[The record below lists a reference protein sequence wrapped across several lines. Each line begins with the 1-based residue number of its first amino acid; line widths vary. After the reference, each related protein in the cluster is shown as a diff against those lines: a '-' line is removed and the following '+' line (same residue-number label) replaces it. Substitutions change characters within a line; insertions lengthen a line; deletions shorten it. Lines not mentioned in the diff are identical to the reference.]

1 MFLRLWWK
9 DARQFWPM
17 WAFLAALVALY
28 QYIIVYYHLD
38 RANETVFLPLA
49 LFWAGVYALAAGS
62 AAFAGERETRTLG
75 FLDAIPVPRRVLWNS
90 KASFAFVSTLGVA
103 IVLAILAESATTR
116 ESNQGIGTWEAIV
129 AFTPIVVESLCWGLF
144 WSSFL
149 PNALFAASLSI
160 ACLTFDW
167 FILAPLVPGFGVIK
181 PSPNR
186 GLARSIGDIS
196 YLAFIPSLIAL
207 FLSRSIVTYRER
219 RSSRSVARARSRVR
233 IRLVREHEV
242 PGTAIRVRR
251 ERFVTTRRL
260 VWQTLTVDSARFSI
274 ALVAA
279 SIPILIFQRLQQS
292 TQILPF
298 FERSGISFI
307 IALFVGLE
315 TGIGVFSWE
324 NARETYRF
332 YVHNG
337 VRPGFV
343 WLVKQFVWIGI
354 LTVAITTC
362 LAAIQLTNGVQDHP
376 DIYHQRETI
385 FLFALVLHCYA
396 VGQFMGMILPRAITA
411 FVLGLCV
418 AAITA
423 IPPIA
428 IAAGRLA
435 PDWIL
440 LTTPILFLGASYFWV
455 SDWMNGRRN
464 VASWARL
471 ASVVVAVALAE
482 ISVFGA
488 YRAFSVPNYDDY
500 VKLEGDVPAQILMSK
515 NAQETGRTLEIL
527 ASDIHCNR
535 VQFNNQVGEMLFVIQ
550 HGWKSDSKA
559 AVEFW
564 SNNKDAVDEI
574 RRAALRPETPIR
586 PIPLG
591 VDQPPTP
598 AWINDLYKLA
608 ILLGLDASERRS
620 RADLAGAWDDIEAMI
635 NLGRRVTVVAT
646 SDQWLVGHS
655 ILTAADALAV
665 DWSLDAR
672 LTTADIE
679 RALKSLLKT
688 PEGGTFADS
697 IRVEAWLA
705 IHRTRSGRPYPE
717 NSQDNMSLL
726 ISDVLMIYMN
736 TPWERERSYRVI
748 KLIAAASLDWC
759 DREYHAR
766 DPIPIDGNRNF
777 SDLTLSNGRIYRSSD
792 LEYHFR
798 STPAAVSQ
806 LPYGISPVYFSF
818 DRPISIGDAELAVRR
833 ALPVALAIRL
843 YSHKNPSRVP
853 DNLQNLVP
861 EYLPQIP
868 NNPFSGKPFKL
879 ERVDAEGPK
888 AFGVESI
895 LQNRF
900 DRGKSNDE
908 VDLGLYHWYIDLG
921 ALGIPQNSW
930 KRYESDPGVDKNL
943 IYHFTSP
950 ILALPVYVFAPAG
963 DHPEKKP

>member
-17 WAFLAALVALY
+17 WAFLAALVAFY
-28 QYIIVYYHLD
+28 QYIIVYYHHD
-38 RANETVFLPLA
+38 RATETVFLPLA
-49 LFWAGVYALAAGS
+49 LFWSGVYALAAGS

-116 ESNQGIGTWEAIV
+116 GSHQGIGTWEAIV

-160 ACLTFDW
+160 ACLTIDW

-186 GLARSIGDIS
+186 DLARSIGDLS

-207 FLSRSIVTYRER
+207 FLSRSIVTYREN
-219 RSSRSVARARSRVR
+219 RSSRRVARARSRVR
-233 IRLVREHEV
+233 IRLVREPEV

-251 ERFVTTRRL
+251 ERFATTRRL

-274 ALVAA
+274 TLVAA
-279 SIPILIFQRLQQS
+279 SLPILIFQRLQHSHQN
-292 TQILPF
+292 LPF
-298 FERSGISFI
+298 FERSAITFI
-307 IALFVGLE
+307 FALFVGLE

-354 LTVAITTC
+354 LTFAIMTC
-362 LAAIQLTNGVQDHP
+362 LAAIQFTNGDQDQP
-376 DIYHQRETI
+376 DIYRGRETVYV
-385 FLFALVLHCYA
+385 FALILHCYA

-411 FVLGLCV
+411 FVLGMCV

-423 IPPIA
+423 IPPVA
-428 IAAGRLA
+428 IASGRLA
-435 PDWIL
+435 PAWIL
-440 LTTPILFLGASYFWV
+440 MTTPILFLGASYLWV

-471 ASVVVAVALAE
+471 ASFVVAVAAAE
-482 ISVFGA
+482 ISIFGA

-515 NAQETGRTLEIL
+515 NAQETGRTLENL
-527 ASDIHCNR
+527 ATDIHCNR
-535 VQFNNQVGEMLFVIQ
+535 VQFNNQVGEMLSVIRR
-550 HGWKSDSKA
+550 GWKSDSKT

-564 SNNKDAVDEI
+564 SNNKDLIDEI

-591 VDQPPTP
+591 VDQSLTP
-598 AWINDLYKLA
+598 AWVNDLYKLA

-655 ILTAADALAV
+655 ILTAADALAA

-672 LTTADIE
+672 LTAGDIE

-705 IHRTRSGRPYPE
+705 IRRIRSGRPYPA
-717 NSQDNMSLL
+717 NLQNDMYLL
-726 ISDVLMIYMN
+726 INDVLMFYLN

-766 DPIPIDGNRNF
+766 DPIPIDGSRNF
-777 SDLTLSNGRIYRSSD
+777 FDLTLSNGRIYRSGD

-798 STPAAVSQ
+798 TTPAAVYQ
-806 LPYGISPVYFSF
+806 FPYDISPSYYSF

-843 YSHKNPSRVP
+843 YSHKNPGQVP
-853 DNLQNLVP
+853 LKLESLVP
-861 EYLPQIP
+861 EFLPQIP
-868 NNPFSGKPFKL
+868 INPFSGKPFKL
-879 ERVDAEGPK
+879 ERVDTDGPK
-888 AFGVESI
+888 AFSVDSI

-900 DRGKSNDE
+900 DQAKSSDDI
-908 VDLGLYHWYIDLG
+908 DLGVYHWYIDLG
-921 ALGIPQNSW
+921 APEIPKNSW
-930 KRYESDPGVDKNL
+930 KRYESDPGVDKNM
-943 IYHFTSP
+943 IYQVTSP
-950 ILALPVYVFAPAG
+950 ILALPVYVFAPEG
-963 DHPEKKP
+963 YRPEKKP